1 VAATD
6 ESLMA
11 SYQTGDAA
19 AFHELVLRHERPLW
33 SFLRRFVGDAATAED
48 LLQEVF
54 LRVVRASGEW
64 KSEARFQTWLYTI
77 ARNLCTDQA
86 RRAVHRGTLSL
97 DAPSRPV
104 ADDDSGPVLGDRVAG
119 ESGGGEDAAMNRQ
132 LADRIDRAVDA
143 LPADQRE
150 VFLMREVMDMPF
162 AEIARAVG
170 ATEPTVKSRMRYALE
185 KLRDALGGFHDAAGT
200 SRLAG
205 SGKPKVA

>member
-1 VAATD
+1 MD
-6 ESLMA
+6 LLA
-11 SYQTGDAA
+11 S
-19 AFHELVLRHERPLW
+19 
-33 SFLRRFVGDAATAED
+33 FVGDADRRTSP
-48 LLQEVF
+48 EVF

-104 ADDDSGPVLGDRVAG
+104 SDDDSGPVLGDRVAG

-162 AEIARAVG
+162 AEIARGGGVNRG
-170 ATEPTVKSRMRYALE
+170 DGQEPDALCLG
-185 KLRDALGGFHDAAGT
+185 KLRDALGGFHDAAVT

-205 SGKPKVA
+205 AASPGWHDWHGLA